1 MPREL
6 GSSVDVIS
14 SARAHLR
21 HRITVTWMG
30 GRCDESMLYLTDD
43 REDEPLDRSESDA
56 EYDDEEESE
65 LR

>member
-14 SARAHLR
+14 SDRAHR
-21 HRITVTWMG
+21 RQRMTVTWMA
-30 GRCDESMLYLTDD
+30 GRCEESMLCLTED
-43 REDEPLDRSESDA
+43 REEELDERSESDA
-56 EYDDEEESE
+56 EYDEDKTE